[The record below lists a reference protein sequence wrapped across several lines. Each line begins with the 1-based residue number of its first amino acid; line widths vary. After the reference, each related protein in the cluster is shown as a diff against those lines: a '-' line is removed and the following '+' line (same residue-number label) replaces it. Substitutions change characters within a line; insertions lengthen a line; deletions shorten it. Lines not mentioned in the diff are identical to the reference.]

1 MIFNGINCNSTIMIN
16 INKNKNLNII
26 IKCTYLVRMVILT
39 NSFSFLTGAVTWRI
53 TLPNIPAAVIC
64 RIYLGGLVAGYSTLE
79 ETCTVFMVLPKDAD
93 FILRTD
99 PVSAK
104 ITTIFPTGAELIYSF
119 YSLSGTRYPT
129 AIFCGLTT

>member
-1 MIFNGINCNSTIMIN
+1 MA
-16 INKNKNLNII
+16 
-26 IKCTYLVRMVILT
+26 ILT

-53 TLPNIPAAVIC
+53 TLPNIPVV
-64 RIYLGGLVAGYSTLE
+64 LGLDLGLVAGCSTLE
-79 ETCTVFMVLPKDAD
+79 ETCTVFIVLPKDAD

>member
-1 MIFNGINCNSTIMIN
+1 MA
-16 INKNKNLNII
+16 
-26 IKCTYLVRMVILT
+26 ILT

-64 RIYLGGLVAGYSTLE
+64 RIYLGGLVAGCSTLE
-79 ETCTVFMVLPKDAD
+79 ETCTVFIVLPKDAD

-104 ITTIFPTGAELIYSF
+104 ITTIFPIFPEVVYSF
-119 YSLSGTRYPT
+119 YSLSGTQCPN
-129 AIFCGLTT
+129 AMFSGMTT